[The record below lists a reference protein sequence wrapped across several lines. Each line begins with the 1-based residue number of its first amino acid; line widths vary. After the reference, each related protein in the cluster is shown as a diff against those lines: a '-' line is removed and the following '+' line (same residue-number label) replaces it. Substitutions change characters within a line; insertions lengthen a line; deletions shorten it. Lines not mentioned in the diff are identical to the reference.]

1 LWNDHPLLL
10 IIRWWNAFEHLE
22 AFHGSGAACSFVG
35 DHATNSLVEDAR
47 RSTEMEWTWGRIS
60 FQFGEVEG
68 TGVELTSSSRV
79 EAGDFAEIGMILHYT
94 YR

>member
-1 LWNDHPLLL
+1 
-10 IIRWWNAFEHLE
+10 
-22 AFHGSGAACSFVG
+22 
-35 DHATNSLVEDAR
+35 
-47 RSTEMEWTWGRIS
+47 MEWTWGRIS
-60 FQFGEVEG
+60 FQFGKVEG

>member
-1 LWNDHPLLL
+1 
-10 IIRWWNAFEHLE
+10 
-22 AFHGSGAACSFVG
+22 
-35 DHATNSLVEDAR
+35 
-47 RSTEMEWTWGRIS
+47 MEWTWGRIS

-68 TGVELTSSSRV
+68 TGVELTSSSRI